1 LWRTP
6 EGGAR
11 TAVPIAARAAARSTA
26 EGAPLNA
33 GWAGGRSTAA
43 FRAIE
48 AIKATTAGG
57 AIRRTTIEGATIA
70 TPTATDTGAAGCA
83 WGRRPGGAVSGNPLA
98 ALTLSP

>member
-11 TAVPIAARAAARSTA
+11 TAVPIAARAAARGTA
-26 EGAPLNA
+26 EGAPLNT
-33 GWAGGRSTAA
+33 GWAGGRGTAA
-43 FRAIE
+43 FRAIK

-70 TPTATDTGAAGCA
+70 TATDTGAAGWA